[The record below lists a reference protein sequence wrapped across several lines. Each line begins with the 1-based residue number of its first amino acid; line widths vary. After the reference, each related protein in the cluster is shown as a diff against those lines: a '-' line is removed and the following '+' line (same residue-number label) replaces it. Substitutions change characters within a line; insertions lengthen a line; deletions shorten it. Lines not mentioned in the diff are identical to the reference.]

1 MRQLQLSLLQKFGKS
16 WRFLARMPGLWHEEE
31 YLGIDKH
38 ILKREGFNPSLSL
51 FSLDKII
58 RIFSL

>member
-1 MRQLQLSLLQKFGKS
+1 
-16 WRFLARMPGLWHEEE
+16 MPGLWHEEE